1 MVYTK
6 DGRFLDKLYDQDG
19 NCDTYNYNS
28 TTGYLDSVK
37 DNDTGAQ
44 INYTYD
50 ENRGQLISV
59 SQTDSYT
66 DITAQNNYTYDESGK
81 LLTKI
86 NHSNTDYIIDY
97 DKFYNTTENKVG
109 SQVLTAFNY
118 GTNNNIL
125 QKVTYGNGQTV
136 NYNYDKYGNVKELFY
151 NGKLAF
157 SFLSD
162 KTGSVMRHKDFVNNR
177 QYDYDYD
184 TTGRLVRQVKT
195 DISKTDA
202 ENKFVSAYEYDYDL
216 NNNITKLASKN
227 GDSSIVHSFT
237 YGKDNL
243 LTEYSSDVSSKVTYT
258 YDGLNRQTKSSVA
271 LKTPLD
277 MSYTYYDSNRGENFT
292 TTKIKEETIGKDTY
306 KYEYD
311 TNGNITDIYKKVNN
325 DWQRLYL
332 YEYDEFNQLITSCD
346 YINQKQY
353 RYDYDEA
360 GNILTETVSR
370 IGAHGQL
377 YDSRVN
383 TYGYDDANWGD
394 KLTRYNGETITYDEI
409 GNPLSYR
416 DGMEMTWLNG
426 RKLTTLQSGNDSIS
440 YKYDSN
446 GVRTSK
452 TVNGVEY
459 TYEYLNGH
467 LMHETRGEKV
477 FDYCYDANGQ
487 LYAVSYKANSST
499 DAVTYYYAHNWRGD
513 ITSIYDGDGN
523 MVAKYEYDVWGNVLT
538 VTDANNKSITDKN
551 HIANLNPFRYR
562 SYYYDSESGFYYL
575 MSRYYDPVVHRFLN
589 ADGYFQSG
597 DGILDTNMNAYCRNN
612 PIMYYDPTGEY
623 TLNDLMHIAIDSNNN
638 IKFNINDISMYALMG
653 YSYNEDRF
661 YLSSSGYIY
670 TYDDI
675 IYSIAAS
682 THQSLGLGYGIAYG
696 EKISKFLGF
705 EAFFI
710 MNMVQI
716 DFSAAGDLSFGIG
729 ASTGFNISIL
739 GWDNSVYNMN
749 GIEYSSDSNTIP
761 DNIIPI
767 RSHKSYALIG
777 FSYDVYY
784 NPDQY
789 ISTLN
794 QRISQ
799 RRNQYIA

>member
-1 MVYTK
+1 M
-6 DGRFLDKLYDQDG
+6 
-19 NCDTYNYNS
+19 
-28 TTGYLDSVK
+28 
-37 DNDTGAQ
+37 
-44 INYTYD
+44 
-50 ENRGQLISV
+50 
-59 SQTDSYT
+59 
-66 DITAQNNYTYDESGK
+66 
-81 LLTKI
+81 
-86 NHSNTDYIIDY
+86 HSNTDYIIDY

-109 SQVLTAFNY
+109 SQVLTAFDY

-383 TYGYDDANWGD
+383 TYGYDDSNWGD
-394 KLTRYNGETITYDEI
+394 KLTSYNGETITYDEI

-416 DGMEMTWLNG
+416 DGMTMSWLNG

-459 TYEYLNGH
+459 TYEYLNGQ

-499 DAVTYYYAHNWRGD
+499 DAVTYYFAHNWRGD

-538 VTDANNKSITDKN
+538 VTNSNNSEITDPN
-551 HIANLNPFRYR
+551 HIANLNPFRYC
-562 SYYYDSESGFYYL
+562 SYYYDSESGLYYL

-597 DGILDTNMNAYCRNN
+597 DNILDTNMNAYCQNN
-612 PIMYYDPTGEY
+612 PIMNSDPTGNHPSDVICGNPTCPMCNLDRRKYLQTEKGLRNYNKYHGTNYIGMDDKGNFISNTRLSEGTSLAGNCLNGMRTVEY
-623 TLNDLMHIAIDSNNN
+623 
-638 IKFNINDISMYALMG
+638 G
-653 YSYNEDRF
+653 
-661 YLSSSGYIY
+661 
-670 TYDDI
+670 
-675 IYSIAAS
+675 
-682 THQSLGLGYGIAYG
+682 
-696 EKISKFLGF
+696 
-705 EAFFI
+705 
-710 MNMVQI
+710 
-716 DFSAAGDLSFGIG
+716 AAGAYVTTKGCAAGLSAIATVPVTTLSIISHANNPYLTDCQKGYLIGLDCATAVVGVLLSAVLATTPLGWVGVGIG
-729 ASTGFNISIL
+729 IL
-739 GWDNSVYNMN
+739 YNVV
-749 GIEYSSDSNTIP
+749 T
-761 DNIIPI
+761 
-767 RSHKSYALIG
+767 AIG
-777 FSYDVYY
+777 TSAVENVFADETKRKWGYY
-784 NPDQY
+784 E
-789 ISTLN
+789 
-794 QRISQ
+794 
-799 RRNQYIA
+799 

>member
-1 MVYTK
+1 M
-6 DGRFLDKLYDQDG
+6 
-19 NCDTYNYNS
+19 
-28 TTGYLDSVK
+28 
-37 DNDTGAQ
+37 
-44 INYTYD
+44 
-50 ENRGQLISV
+50 
-59 SQTDSYT
+59 
-66 DITAQNNYTYDESGK
+66 
-81 LLTKI
+81 
-86 NHSNTDYIIDY
+86 HSNTDYIIDY

-109 SQVLTAFNY
+109 SQVLTAFDY

-195 DISKTDA
+195 DISKSDA

-216 NNNITKLASKN
+216 NNNVTKLASKN

-332 YEYDEFNQLITSCD
+332 YEYDEFNQLITFCD

-383 TYGYDDANWGD
+383 AYGYDDANWGD
-394 KLTRYNGETITYDEI
+394 KLTSYNGETITYDEI

-459 TYEYLNGH
+459 TYEYLNGK

-499 DAVTYYYAHNWRGD
+499 NAVTYYFAHNWRGD
-513 ITSIYDGDGN
+513 ITSIYDGNGN
-523 MVAKYEYDVWGNVLT
+523 VVAKYEYDVWGNVLT
-538 VTDANNKSITDKN
+538 VSNASNQEITDPN

-562 SYYYDSESGFYYL
+562 SYYYDSESGLYYL
-575 MSRYYDPVVHRFLN
+575 MSRYYDPVTHRFVN

-597 DGILDTNMNAYCRNN
+597 DNILDTNMNAYCQNN
-612 PIMYYDPTGEY
+612 PIMNSDPTGNHPSDVICGNPTCPMCNLDRRKYLQTEKGLRNYNKYHGTNYIGMDDKGNFISNTRLSEGTSLAGNCLNGMRTVEY
-623 TLNDLMHIAIDSNNN
+623 
-638 IKFNINDISMYALMG
+638 G
-653 YSYNEDRF
+653 
-661 YLSSSGYIY
+661 
-670 TYDDI
+670 
-675 IYSIAAS
+675 AAC
-682 THQSLGLGYGIAYG
+682 AYVTTKG
-696 EKISKFLGF
+696 C
-705 EAFFI
+705 
-710 MNMVQI
+710 
-716 DFSAAGDLSFGIG
+716 AAGLSAIATVPVTTLSIISHANNPYLTDCQKGYLIGLDCATAVVGVLLSAVLATTPLGWVGVGIG
-729 ASTGFNISIL
+729 IL
-739 GWDNSVYNMN
+739 YNVV
-749 GIEYSSDSNTIP
+749 T
-761 DNIIPI
+761 
-767 RSHKSYALIG
+767 AIG
-777 FSYDVYY
+777 TSAVENVFADETKRKWGYY
-784 NPDQY
+784 E
-789 ISTLN
+789 
-794 QRISQ
+794 
-799 RRNQYIA
+799 

>member
-1 MVYTK
+1 MVYTE

-28 TTGYLDSVK
+28 TTGYLDSVT
-37 DNDTGAQ
+37 DDSTGAQ

-50 ENRGQLISV
+50 ENRGQLIGV

-66 DITAQNNYTYDESGK
+66 DVTAQNNYTYDESGK

-109 SQVLTAFNY
+109 SQVLTAFDY

-125 QKVTYGNGQTV
+125 QKVTYGNGQTI

-195 DISKTDA
+195 DISRTDA

-216 NNNITKLASKN
+216 NNNVTKLASKN

-243 LTEYSSDVSSKVTYT
+243 LTAYSSDVSSKVTYT

-292 TTKIKEETIGKDTY
+292 TTKIKEETIAKDTY

-383 TYGYDDANWGD
+383 TYGYDDSNWGD
-394 KLTRYNGETITYDEI
+394 KLTSYNGETITYDEI

-459 TYEYLNGH
+459 TYEYLNGQ

-499 DAVTYYYAHNWRGD
+499 NAVTYYYAHNWRGD
-513 ITSIYDGDGN
+513 ITSIYDGEGN
-523 MVAKYEYDVWGNVLT
+523 MVAKYEYDAWGNVLT
-538 VTDANNKSITDKN
+538 VTNSNNSEITDPN

-562 SYYYDSESGFYYL
+562 SYYYDSESGLYYL
-575 MSRYYDPVVHRFLN
+575 MSRYYDPVTHRFVN

-597 DGILDTNMNAYCRNN
+597 DNILDTNMNAYCRNN
-612 PIMYYDPTGEY
+612 PIMNLDFTGMVVFSVSLSLNIGCVFGCGDGMALVFDGDGNVALQKTFCY
-623 TLNDLMHIAIDSNNN
+623 TDFTNPSYLNVVAGASIGVGGSFSCIWDAENIQDLEENQTTQLGGTFGPSWYAGLDAVWVDNHTMPLSGVSLSGGVGVGAELHVQRPRSFNIISYNFNDNDFKFGSNN
-638 IKFNINDISMYALMG
+638 
-653 YSYNEDRF
+653 
-661 YLSSSGYIY
+661 
-670 TYDDI
+670 
-675 IYSIAAS
+675 
-682 THQSLGLGYGIAYG
+682 
-696 EKISKFLGF
+696 
-705 EAFFI
+705 
-710 MNMVQI
+710 V
-716 DFSAAGDLSFGIG
+716 
-729 ASTGFNISIL
+729 
-739 GWDNSVYNMN
+739 
-749 GIEYSSDSNTIP
+749 SNTSCKPQKTNVKVRCCRACGRP
-761 DNIIPI
+761 DYICPSPI
-767 RSHKSYALIG
+767 
-777 FSYDVYY
+777 YY
-784 NPDQY
+784 
-789 ISTLN
+789 
-794 QRISQ
+794 
-799 RRNQYIA
+799 

>member
-1 MVYTK
+1 M
-6 DGRFLDKLYDQDG
+6 
-19 NCDTYNYNS
+19 
-28 TTGYLDSVK
+28 
-37 DNDTGAQ
+37 
-44 INYTYD
+44 
-50 ENRGQLISV
+50 
-59 SQTDSYT
+59 
-66 DITAQNNYTYDESGK
+66 
-81 LLTKI
+81 
-86 NHSNTDYIIDY
+86 HSNTDYIIDY

-109 SQVLTAFNY
+109 SQVLTAFDY

-162 KTGSVMRHKDFVNNR
+162 KTGTVMRHKDFVNNR

-216 NNNITKLASKN
+216 NNNVTKLASKN

-394 KLTRYNGETITYDEI
+394 KLTSYNGETITYDEI

-459 TYEYLNGH
+459 TYEYLNGK

-477 FDYCYDANGQ
+477 FDYCYDTNGQ

-538 VTDANNKSITDKN
+538 VTNSNNSEITDPN

-562 SYYYDSESGFYYL
+562 SYYYDSESGLYYL

-597 DGILDTNMNAYCRNN
+597 DNILDTNMNAYCQNN
-612 PIMYYDPTGEY
+612 PIMNSDPTGNHPSDVICGNPTCPMCNLDRRKYLQTEKGLRNYNKYHGTNYIGMDDKGNFISNTRLSEGTSLAGNCLNGMRTVEY
-623 TLNDLMHIAIDSNNN
+623 
-638 IKFNINDISMYALMG
+638 G
-653 YSYNEDRF
+653 
-661 YLSSSGYIY
+661 
-670 TYDDI
+670 
-675 IYSIAAS
+675 
-682 THQSLGLGYGIAYG
+682 
-696 EKISKFLGF
+696 
-705 EAFFI
+705 
-710 MNMVQI
+710 
-716 DFSAAGDLSFGIG
+716 AAGAYVTTKGCAAGLSAIATVPVTTLSIISHANNPYLTDCQKGYLIGLDCATAVVGVLLSAVLATTPLGWVGVGIG
-729 ASTGFNISIL
+729 IL
-739 GWDNSVYNMN
+739 YNVV
-749 GIEYSSDSNTIP
+749 T
-761 DNIIPI
+761 
-767 RSHKSYALIG
+767 AIG
-777 FSYDVYY
+777 TSAVENVFADETKRKWGYY
-784 NPDQY
+784 E
-789 ISTLN
+789 
-794 QRISQ
+794 
-799 RRNQYIA
+799 

>member
-1 MVYTK
+1 MDAYT
-6 DGRFLDKLYDQDG
+6 F
-19 NCDTYNYNS
+19 NS
-28 TTGYLDSVK
+28 GINNPFNKIIKVKTGYLDSVTD
-37 DNDTGAQ
+37 DNTGAQ

-109 SQVLTAFNY
+109 SQVLTAFDY

-216 NNNITKLASKN
+216 NNNVTKLASKN

-383 TYGYDDANWGD
+383 TYGYDDSNWGD
-394 KLTRYNGETITYDEI
+394 KLTSYNGETITYDEI

-416 DGMEMTWLNG
+416 DSMEMTWLNG

-523 MVAKYEYDVWGNVLT
+523 MVAKYEYDDWGNVLT
-538 VTDANNKSITDKN
+538 VTDANNSEITDPA

-562 SYYYDSESGFYYL
+562 SYYYDSESGLYYL

-597 DGILDTNMNAYCRNN
+597 DNILDTNMNAYCRNN
-612 PIMYYDPTGEY
+612 PIMNLDFTGMVVFSVSLSLNLGCVFGCGDGMALVFDGDGNVALQKTFCY
-623 TLNDLMHIAIDSNNN
+623 TDFTNPSYLNVVAGASIGVGGSFSCIWDAENIQDLEENQTTQLGGTFGPSWYAGLDAVWVDNHTMPLSGVSLSGGVGVGAELHVQRPRSFNIISYNFNDNDFKFGSNN
-638 IKFNINDISMYALMG
+638 
-653 YSYNEDRF
+653 
-661 YLSSSGYIY
+661 
-670 TYDDI
+670 
-675 IYSIAAS
+675 
-682 THQSLGLGYGIAYG
+682 
-696 EKISKFLGF
+696 
-705 EAFFI
+705 
-710 MNMVQI
+710 V
-716 DFSAAGDLSFGIG
+716 
-729 ASTGFNISIL
+729 
-739 GWDNSVYNMN
+739 
-749 GIEYSSDSNTIP
+749 SNTSCKPQKTNVKVRCCRACGRP
-761 DNIIPI
+761 DYICPSPI
-767 RSHKSYALIG
+767 
-777 FSYDVYY
+777 YY
-784 NPDQY
+784 
-789 ISTLN
+789 
-794 QRISQ
+794 
-799 RRNQYIA
+799 

>member
-1 MVYTK
+1 M
-6 DGRFLDKLYDQDG
+6 DKLYDQDG

-66 DITAQNNYTYDESGK
+66 DVTAQNNYTYDESGK

-109 SQVLTAFNY
+109 SQVLTAFDY

-125 QKVTYGNGQTV
+125 QKVTYGNGQTI

-162 KTGSVMRHKDFVNNR
+162 KTGTVMRHKDFVNNR

-216 NNNITKLASKN
+216 NNNVTKLASKN

-383 TYGYDDANWGD
+383 TYGYDDSNWGD
-394 KLTRYNGETITYDEI
+394 KLTSYNGETITYDEI

-416 DGMEMTWLNG
+416 DGMEMSWLNG

-440 YKYDSN
+440 YKYDNN

-459 TYEYLNGH
+459 TYEYLNGK
-467 LMHETRGEKV
+467 LMHEIRGEKV

-513 ITSIYDGDGN
+513 ITSIYDAGGN
-523 MVAKYEYDVWGNVLT
+523 VVAKYEYDDWGNVLT
-538 VTDANNKSITDKN
+538 VTDASNSEITN
-551 HIANLNPFRYR
+551 PAHIANLNPFRYR
-562 SYYYDSESGFYYL
+562 SYYYDSESGLYYL
-575 MSRYYDPVVHRFLN
+575 MSRYYDSVTHRFVN

-597 DGILDTNMNAYCRNN
+597 NGILDTNMNAYCQNN
-612 PIMYYDPTGEY
+612 PIMNYDPTGGCYYASGKWCHDAWEY
-623 TLNDLMHIAIDSNNN
+623 IGGYERKPDPKAIDITDRLNKEMQNNAKKLSSVASIPLPNN
-638 IKFNINDISMYALMG
+638 IG
-653 YSYNEDRF
+653 
-661 YLSSSGYIY
+661 
-670 TYDDI
+670 
-675 IYSIAAS
+675 SIAATTIFVNNVRPGGVWDFKS
-682 THQSLGLGYGIAYG
+682 QDSWGLVSEQTYRYENTLLRFDDIGNIHYGYVGRVLFSENKLLLAG
-696 EKISKFLGF
+696 GV
-705 EAFFI
+705 
-710 MNMVQI
+710 VQI
-716 DFSAAGDLSFGIG
+716 ATNTSDISYWNSNFDDPRDQKM
-729 ASTGFNISIL
+729 ISIGSSL
-739 GWDNSVYNMN
+739 WDKNNPPKCTSKRIG
-749 GIEYSSDSNTIP
+749 GI
-761 DNIIPI
+761 
-767 RSHKSYALIG
+767 RC
-777 FSYDVYY
+777 
-784 NPDQY
+784 
-789 ISTLN
+789 
-794 QRISQ
+794 
-799 RRNQYIA
+799 

>member
-1 MVYTK
+1 
-6 DGRFLDKLYDQDG
+6 
-19 NCDTYNYNS
+19 
-28 TTGYLDSVK
+28 
-37 DNDTGAQ
+37 
-44 INYTYD
+44 
-50 ENRGQLISV
+50 
-59 SQTDSYT
+59 
-66 DITAQNNYTYDESGK
+66 
-81 LLTKI
+81 
-86 NHSNTDYIIDY
+86 
-97 DKFYNTTENKVG
+97 
-109 SQVLTAFNY
+109 
-118 GTNNNIL
+118 
-125 QKVTYGNGQTV
+125 
-136 NYNYDKYGNVKELFY
+136 
-151 NGKLAF
+151 
-157 SFLSD
+157 
-162 KTGSVMRHKDFVNNR
+162 MRHKDFVNNR

-292 TTKIKEETIGKDTY
+292 TTKIKEETIAKDTY

-446 GVRTSK
+446 GVITSK

-513 ITSIYDGDGN
+513 ITSIYDGNGN
-523 MVAKYEYDVWGNVLT
+523 VVAKYEYDVWGNVLT
-538 VTDANNKSITDKN
+538 VSNASNQEITDPN

-562 SYYYDSESGFYYL
+562 SYYYDSESGLYYL
-575 MSRYYDPVVHRFLN
+575 MSRYYDPVTHRFVN

-597 DGILDTNMNAYCRNN
+597 DNILDTNMNAYCRNN
-612 PIMYYDPTGEY
+612 PIMNLDFTGMVVFSVSLSLNLGCVFGCGDGMALVFDGDGNVALQKTFCY
-623 TLNDLMHIAIDSNNN
+623 TDFTNPSYLNVVAGASIGVGGSFSCIWDAENIQDLEENQTTQLGGTFGPSWYAGLDAVWVDNHTMPLSGVSLSGGVGVGAELHVQRPRSFNIISYNFNDNDFKFGSNN
-638 IKFNINDISMYALMG
+638 
-653 YSYNEDRF
+653 
-661 YLSSSGYIY
+661 
-670 TYDDI
+670 
-675 IYSIAAS
+675 
-682 THQSLGLGYGIAYG
+682 
-696 EKISKFLGF
+696 
-705 EAFFI
+705 
-710 MNMVQI
+710 V
-716 DFSAAGDLSFGIG
+716 
-729 ASTGFNISIL
+729 
-739 GWDNSVYNMN
+739 
-749 GIEYSSDSNTIP
+749 SNTSCKPQKTNVKVRCCRACGRP
-761 DNIIPI
+761 DYICPSPI
-767 RSHKSYALIG
+767 
-777 FSYDVYY
+777 YY
-784 NPDQY
+784 
-789 ISTLN
+789 
-794 QRISQ
+794 
-799 RRNQYIA
+799 

>member
-1 MVYTK
+1 
-6 DGRFLDKLYDQDG
+6 
-19 NCDTYNYNS
+19 
-28 TTGYLDSVK
+28 
-37 DNDTGAQ
+37 
-44 INYTYD
+44 
-50 ENRGQLISV
+50 
-59 SQTDSYT
+59 
-66 DITAQNNYTYDESGK
+66 
-81 LLTKI
+81 
-86 NHSNTDYIIDY
+86 
-97 DKFYNTTENKVG
+97 
-109 SQVLTAFNY
+109 
-118 GTNNNIL
+118 
-125 QKVTYGNGQTV
+125 
-136 NYNYDKYGNVKELFY
+136 
-151 NGKLAF
+151 
-157 SFLSD
+157 
-162 KTGSVMRHKDFVNNR
+162 MRHKDFVNNR

-195 DISKTDA
+195 DISKSDA

-292 TTKIKEETIGKDTY
+292 TTKIKEETIAKDTY

-394 KLTRYNGETITYDEI
+394 KLTSYNGETITYDEI

-416 DGMEMTWLNG
+416 DGMTMSWLNG

-459 TYEYLNGH
+459 TYEYLNSQ

-523 MVAKYEYDVWGNVLT
+523 MVAKYEYDDWGNVLT
-538 VTDANNKSITDKN
+538 VTDANNSEITDPA

-562 SYYYDSESGFYYL
+562 SYYYDSESGLYYL

-597 DGILDTNMNAYCRNN
+597 DNILDTNMNAYCQNN
-612 PIMYYDPTGEY
+612 PIMNSDPTGNHPSDVICGNPTCPMCNLDRRKYLQTEKG
-623 TLNDLMHIAIDSNNN
+623 LRN
-638 IKFNINDISMYALMG
+638 
-653 YSYNEDRF
+653 YNK
-661 YLSSSGYIY
+661 YHG
-670 TYDDI
+670 TNYDYVDDNGQFK
-675 IYSIAAS
+675 Y
-682 THQSLGLGYGIAYG
+682 YNVG
-696 EKISKFLGF
+696 EKIQQSFLTIINSLEVDADVGYGLGAEFNTLDLVGIEALAQFSPLSIHIDYNNIYFGEKASSQLGLTVMGWDLGSYGESEFMDCLSDETIINSGESHVIGF
-705 EAFFI
+705 SSGGYI
-710 MNMVQI
+710 I
-716 DFSAAGDLSFGIG
+716 IG
-729 ASTGFNISIL
+729 ASFSAGINIDYIA
-739 GWDNSVYNMN
+739 N
-749 GIEYSSDSNTIP
+749 E
-761 DNIIPI
+761 
-767 RSHKSYALIG
+767 
-777 FSYDVYY
+777 F
-784 NPDQY
+784 QY
-789 ISTLN
+789 IWW
-794 QRISQ
+794 
-799 RRNQYIA
+799 

>member
-1 MVYTK
+1 M
-6 DGRFLDKLYDQDG
+6 DKLYDQDG

-28 TTGYLDSVK
+28 TTGYLDSVTD
-37 DNDTGAQ
+37 DNTGAQ

-109 SQVLTAFNY
+109 SQVLTAFDY

-292 TTKIKEETIGKDTY
+292 TTKIKEETIAKDTY

-332 YEYDEFNQLITSCD
+332 YEYDEFNQLITFCD

-459 TYEYLNGH
+459 TYEYLNGK

-499 DAVTYYYAHNWRGD
+499 NAVTYYYAHNWRGD
-513 ITSIYDGDGN
+513 ITSIYDGEGN
-523 MVAKYEYDVWGNVLT
+523 MVAKYEYDAWGNVLT
-538 VTDANNKSITDKN
+538 VTNSNNSEITDPN

-562 SYYYDSESGFYYL
+562 SYYYDSESGLYYL
-575 MSRYYDPVVHRFLN
+575 MSRYYDPVTHRFVN

-597 DGILDTNMNAYCRNN
+597 DNILDTNMNAYCRNN
-612 PIMYYDPTGEY
+612 PIMNLDFTGMVVFSVSLSLNLGCVFGCGDGMALVFDGDGNVALQKTFCY
-623 TLNDLMHIAIDSNNN
+623 TDFTNPSYLNVVAGASIGVGGSFSCIWDAENIQDLEENQTTQLGGTFGPSWYAGLDAVWVDNHTMPLSGVSLSGGVGVGAELHVQRPRSFNIISYNFNDNDFKFGSNN
-638 IKFNINDISMYALMG
+638 
-653 YSYNEDRF
+653 
-661 YLSSSGYIY
+661 
-670 TYDDI
+670 
-675 IYSIAAS
+675 
-682 THQSLGLGYGIAYG
+682 
-696 EKISKFLGF
+696 
-705 EAFFI
+705 
-710 MNMVQI
+710 V
-716 DFSAAGDLSFGIG
+716 
-729 ASTGFNISIL
+729 
-739 GWDNSVYNMN
+739 
-749 GIEYSSDSNTIP
+749 SNTSCKPQKTNVKVRCCRACGRP
-761 DNIIPI
+761 DYICPSPI
-767 RSHKSYALIG
+767 
-777 FSYDVYY
+777 YY
-784 NPDQY
+784 
-789 ISTLN
+789 
-794 QRISQ
+794 
-799 RRNQYIA
+799 

>member
-1 MVYTK
+1 M
-6 DGRFLDKLYDQDG
+6 DKLYDQDG

-109 SQVLTAFNY
+109 SQVLTAFDY

-125 QKVTYGNGQTV
+125 QKVTYGNGQTI

-162 KTGSVMRHKDFVNNR
+162 KTGTVMRHKDFVNNR

-216 NNNITKLASKN
+216 NNNVTKLASKN

-292 TTKIKEETIGKDTY
+292 TTKIKEETIAKDTY

-383 TYGYDDANWGD
+383 TYGYDDSNWGD
-394 KLTRYNGETITYDEI
+394 KLTSYNGETITYDEI

-416 DGMEMTWLNG
+416 DGMTMSWLNG

-459 TYEYLNGH
+459 TYEYLNSQ

-499 DAVTYYYAHNWRGD
+499 NAVTYYYAHNWRGD
-513 ITSIYDGDGN
+513 ITSIYDGEGN
-523 MVAKYEYDVWGNVLT
+523 MVAKYEYDAWGNVLT
-538 VTDANNKSITDKN
+538 VTNSNNSEITDPN

-562 SYYYDSESGFYYL
+562 SYYYDSESGLYYL
-575 MSRYYDPVVHRFLN
+575 MSRYYDPVTHRFVN

-597 DGILDTNMNAYCRNN
+597 DNILDTNMNAYCRNN
-612 PIMYYDPTGEY
+612 PIMNLDFTGMVVFSVSLSLNLGCVFGCGDGMALVFDGDGNVALQKTFCY
-623 TLNDLMHIAIDSNNN
+623 TDFTNPSYLNVVAGASIGVGGSFSCIWDAENIQDLEENQTTQLGGTFGPSWYAGLDAVWVDNHTMPLSGVSLSGGVGVGAELHVQRPRSFNIISYNFNDNDFKFGSNN
-638 IKFNINDISMYALMG
+638 
-653 YSYNEDRF
+653 
-661 YLSSSGYIY
+661 
-670 TYDDI
+670 
-675 IYSIAAS
+675 
-682 THQSLGLGYGIAYG
+682 
-696 EKISKFLGF
+696 
-705 EAFFI
+705 
-710 MNMVQI
+710 V
-716 DFSAAGDLSFGIG
+716 
-729 ASTGFNISIL
+729 
-739 GWDNSVYNMN
+739 
-749 GIEYSSDSNTIP
+749 SNTSCKPQKTNVKVRCCRACGRP
-761 DNIIPI
+761 DYICPSPI
-767 RSHKSYALIG
+767 
-777 FSYDVYY
+777 YY
-784 NPDQY
+784 
-789 ISTLN
+789 
-794 QRISQ
+794 
-799 RRNQYIA
+799 

>member
-1 MVYTK
+1 M
-6 DGRFLDKLYDQDG
+6 DKLYDQDG

-28 TTGYLDSVK
+28 TTGYLDSVTD
-37 DNDTGAQ
+37 DNTGAQ

-109 SQVLTAFNY
+109 SQVLTAFDY

-292 TTKIKEETIGKDTY
+292 TTKIKEETIAKDTY

-332 YEYDEFNQLITSCD
+332 YEYDEFNQLITFCD

-383 TYGYDDANWGD
+383 AYGYDDANWGD
-394 KLTRYNGETITYDEI
+394 KLTSYNGETITYDEI

-459 TYEYLNGH
+459 TYEYLNGK

-499 DAVTYYYAHNWRGD
+499 NAVTYYYAHNWRGD
-513 ITSIYDGDGN
+513 ITSIYDGEGN
-523 MVAKYEYDVWGNVLT
+523 MVAKYEYDAWGNVLT
-538 VTDANNKSITDKN
+538 VTNSNNSEITDPN

-562 SYYYDSESGFYYL
+562 SYYYDSESGLYYL
-575 MSRYYDPVVHRFLN
+575 MSRYYDPVTHRFVN

-597 DGILDTNMNAYCRNN
+597 DNILDTNMNAYCRNN
-612 PIMYYDPTGEY
+612 PIMNLDFTGMVVFSVSLSLNLGCVFGCGDGMALVFDGDGNVALQKTFCY
-623 TLNDLMHIAIDSNNN
+623 TDFTNPSYLNVVAGASIGVGGSFSCIWDAENIQDLEENQTTQLGGTFGPSWYAGLDAVWVDNHTMPLSGVSLSGGVGVGAELHVQRPRSFNIISYNFNDNDFKFGSNN
-638 IKFNINDISMYALMG
+638 
-653 YSYNEDRF
+653 
-661 YLSSSGYIY
+661 
-670 TYDDI
+670 
-675 IYSIAAS
+675 
-682 THQSLGLGYGIAYG
+682 
-696 EKISKFLGF
+696 
-705 EAFFI
+705 
-710 MNMVQI
+710 V
-716 DFSAAGDLSFGIG
+716 
-729 ASTGFNISIL
+729 
-739 GWDNSVYNMN
+739 
-749 GIEYSSDSNTIP
+749 SNTSCKPQKTNVKVRCCRACGRP
-761 DNIIPI
+761 DYICPSPI
-767 RSHKSYALIG
+767 
-777 FSYDVYY
+777 YY
-784 NPDQY
+784 
-789 ISTLN
+789 
-794 QRISQ
+794 
-799 RRNQYIA
+799 

>member
-1 MVYTK
+1 M
-6 DGRFLDKLYDQDG
+6 
-19 NCDTYNYNS
+19 
-28 TTGYLDSVK
+28 
-37 DNDTGAQ
+37 
-44 INYTYD
+44 
-50 ENRGQLISV
+50 
-59 SQTDSYT
+59 
-66 DITAQNNYTYDESGK
+66 
-81 LLTKI
+81 
-86 NHSNTDYIIDY
+86 HSNTDYIIDY

-109 SQVLTAFNY
+109 SQVLTAFDY

-216 NNNITKLASKN
+216 NNNVTKLASKN

-292 TTKIKEETIGKDTY
+292 TTKIKEETIAKDTY

-383 TYGYDDANWGD
+383 TYGYDDSNWGD
-394 KLTRYNGETITYDEI
+394 KLTSYNGETITYDEI

-416 DGMEMTWLNG
+416 DGMTMSWLNG

-459 TYEYLNGH
+459 TYEYLNGQ

-499 DAVTYYYAHNWRGD
+499 DAVTYYFAHNWRGD

-538 VTDANNKSITDKN
+538 VTNSNNSEITDPN
-551 HIANLNPFRYR
+551 HIANLNPFRYC
-562 SYYYDSESGFYYL
+562 SYYYDSESGLYYL

-597 DGILDTNMNAYCRNN
+597 DNILDTNMNAYCQNN
-612 PIMYYDPTGEY
+612 PIMNSDPTGNHPSDVICGNPTCPMCNLDRRKYLQTEKGLRNYNKYHGTNYIGMDDKGNFISNTRLSEGTSLAGNCLNGMRTVEY
-623 TLNDLMHIAIDSNNN
+623 
-638 IKFNINDISMYALMG
+638 G
-653 YSYNEDRF
+653 
-661 YLSSSGYIY
+661 
-670 TYDDI
+670 
-675 IYSIAAS
+675 
-682 THQSLGLGYGIAYG
+682 
-696 EKISKFLGF
+696 
-705 EAFFI
+705 
-710 MNMVQI
+710 
-716 DFSAAGDLSFGIG
+716 AAGAYVTTKGCAAGLSAIATVPVTTLSIISHANNPYLTDCQKGYLIGLDCATAVVGVLLSAVLATTPLGWVGVGIG
-729 ASTGFNISIL
+729 IL
-739 GWDNSVYNMN
+739 YNVV
-749 GIEYSSDSNTIP
+749 T
-761 DNIIPI
+761 
-767 RSHKSYALIG
+767 AIG
-777 FSYDVYY
+777 TSAVENVFADETKRKWGYY
-784 NPDQY
+784 E
-789 ISTLN
+789 
-794 QRISQ
+794 
-799 RRNQYIA
+799 

>member
-1 MVYTK
+1 M
-6 DGRFLDKLYDQDG
+6 
-19 NCDTYNYNS
+19 
-28 TTGYLDSVK
+28 
-37 DNDTGAQ
+37 
-44 INYTYD
+44 
-50 ENRGQLISV
+50 
-59 SQTDSYT
+59 
-66 DITAQNNYTYDESGK
+66 TAQA
-81 LLTKI
+81 
-86 NHSNTDYIIDY
+86 H
-97 DKFYNTTENKVG
+97 
-109 SQVLTAFNY
+109 
-118 GTNNNIL
+118 
-125 QKVTYGNGQTV
+125 
-136 NYNYDKYGNVKELFY
+136 
-151 NGKLAF
+151 

-292 TTKIKEETIGKDTY
+292 TTKIKEETIAKDTY

-394 KLTRYNGETITYDEI
+394 KLTSYNGETITYDEI

-459 TYEYLNGH
+459 TYEYLNGK

-513 ITSIYDGDGN
+513 ITSIYDAGGN
-523 MVAKYEYDVWGNVLT
+523 VVAKYEYDAWGNVLT
-538 VTDANNKSITDKN
+538 VTNSNNSEITDPN

-562 SYYYDSESGFYYL
+562 SYYYDSESGLYYL
-575 MSRYYDPVVHRFLN
+575 MSRYYDPVTHRFLN

-597 DGILDTNMNAYCRNN
+597 NGILDTNMNAYCRNN
-612 PIMYYDPTGEY
+612 PIMNSDPTGNHPSDVICGNPTCPMCNLDRRKY
-623 TLNDLMHIAIDSNNN
+623 LQTSKGIRN
-638 IKFNINDISMYALMG
+638 
-653 YSYNEDRF
+653 YNK
-661 YLSSSGYIY
+661 YHG
-670 TYDDI
+670 TNYDYVDDNGQFK
-675 IYSIAAS
+675 Y
-682 THQSLGLGYGIAYG
+682 YNVG
-696 EKISKFLGF
+696 EKIYQSFLTIINSLEVDADVGYGLGAEFNTLDLVGIEALAQFSPFSIHIDYNNIYFGEKASSQLGLTVMGWDLGSYGESEFMDCLSDETIINSGESHVIGF
-705 EAFFI
+705 SSGGYI
-710 MNMVQI
+710 I
-716 DFSAAGDLSFGIG
+716 IG
-729 ASTGFNISIL
+729 ASFSAGINIDYI
-739 GWDNSVYNMN
+739 
-749 GIEYSSDSNTIP
+749 SNE
-761 DNIIPI
+761 
-767 RSHKSYALIG
+767 
-777 FSYDVYY
+777 F
-784 NPDQY
+784 QY
-789 ISTLN
+789 IWW
-794 QRISQ
+794 
-799 RRNQYIA
+799 

>member
-1 MVYTK
+1 M
-6 DGRFLDKLYDQDG
+6 
-19 NCDTYNYNS
+19 
-28 TTGYLDSVK
+28 
-37 DNDTGAQ
+37 
-44 INYTYD
+44 
-50 ENRGQLISV
+50 
-59 SQTDSYT
+59 
-66 DITAQNNYTYDESGK
+66 
-81 LLTKI
+81 
-86 NHSNTDYIIDY
+86 
-97 DKFYNTTENKVG
+97 
-109 SQVLTAFNY
+109 LTAFDY

-216 NNNITKLASKN
+216 NNNVTKLASKN

-383 TYGYDDANWGD
+383 TYGYDDSNWGD
-394 KLTRYNGETITYDEI
+394 KLTSYNGETITYDEI

-446 GVRTSK
+446 GVITSK

-523 MVAKYEYDVWGNVLT
+523 MVAKYEYDDWGNVLT
-538 VTDANNKSITDKN
+538 VTDANNSEITDPA
-551 HIANLNPFRYR
+551 HTANLNPFRYR
-562 SYYYDSESGFYYL
+562 SYYYDSESGLYYL
-575 MSRYYDPVVHRFLN
+575 MSRYYDPVTHRFVN

-597 DGILDTNMNAYCRNN
+597 DNILDTNMNAYCRNN
-612 PIMYYDPTGEY
+612 PIMNLDFTGMVVFSVSLSLNLGCVFGCGDGMALVFDGDGNVALQKTFCY
-623 TLNDLMHIAIDSNNN
+623 TDFTNPSYLNVVAGASIGVGGSFSCIWDAENIQDLEENQTTQLGGTFGPSWYAGLDAVWVDNHTMPLSGVSLSGGVGVGAELHVQRPRSFNIISYNFNDNDFKFGSNN
-638 IKFNINDISMYALMG
+638 
-653 YSYNEDRF
+653 
-661 YLSSSGYIY
+661 
-670 TYDDI
+670 
-675 IYSIAAS
+675 
-682 THQSLGLGYGIAYG
+682 
-696 EKISKFLGF
+696 
-705 EAFFI
+705 
-710 MNMVQI
+710 V
-716 DFSAAGDLSFGIG
+716 
-729 ASTGFNISIL
+729 
-739 GWDNSVYNMN
+739 
-749 GIEYSSDSNTIP
+749 SNTSCKPQKTNVKVRCCRACGRP
-761 DNIIPI
+761 DYICPSPI
-767 RSHKSYALIG
+767 
-777 FSYDVYY
+777 YY
-784 NPDQY
+784 
-789 ISTLN
+789 
-794 QRISQ
+794 
-799 RRNQYIA
+799 

>member
-1 MVYTK
+1 
-6 DGRFLDKLYDQDG
+6 
-19 NCDTYNYNS
+19 
-28 TTGYLDSVK
+28 
-37 DNDTGAQ
+37 
-44 INYTYD
+44 
-50 ENRGQLISV
+50 
-59 SQTDSYT
+59 
-66 DITAQNNYTYDESGK
+66 
-81 LLTKI
+81 
-86 NHSNTDYIIDY
+86 
-97 DKFYNTTENKVG
+97 
-109 SQVLTAFNY
+109 
-118 GTNNNIL
+118 
-125 QKVTYGNGQTV
+125 
-136 NYNYDKYGNVKELFY
+136 
-151 NGKLAF
+151 
-157 SFLSD
+157 
-162 KTGSVMRHKDFVNNR
+162 MRHKDFVNNR

-292 TTKIKEETIGKDTY
+292 TTKIKEETIAKDTY

-394 KLTRYNGETITYDEI
+394 KLTSYNGETITYDEI

-416 DGMEMTWLNG
+416 DGMTMSWLNG

-459 TYEYLNGH
+459 TYEYLNSQ

-523 MVAKYEYDVWGNVLT
+523 MVAKYEYDDWGNVLT
-538 VTDANNKSITDKN
+538 VTDANNSEITDPA

-562 SYYYDSESGFYYL
+562 SYYYDSESGLYYL

-597 DGILDTNMNAYCRNN
+597 DNILDTNMNAYCQNN
-612 PIMYYDPTGEY
+612 PIMNSDPTGNHPSDVICGNPTCPMCNLDRRKYLQTEKG
-623 TLNDLMHIAIDSNNN
+623 LRN
-638 IKFNINDISMYALMG
+638 
-653 YSYNEDRF
+653 YNK
-661 YLSSSGYIY
+661 YHG
-670 TYDDI
+670 TNYDYVDDNGQFK
-675 IYSIAAS
+675 Y
-682 THQSLGLGYGIAYG
+682 YNVG
-696 EKISKFLGF
+696 EKIQQSFLTIINSLEVDADVGYGLGAEFNTLDLVGIEALAQFSPLSIHIDYNNIYFGEKASSQLGLTVMGWDLGSYGESEFMDCLSDETIINSGESHVIGF
-705 EAFFI
+705 SSGGYI
-710 MNMVQI
+710 I
-716 DFSAAGDLSFGIG
+716 IG
-729 ASTGFNISIL
+729 ASFSAGINIDYIA
-739 GWDNSVYNMN
+739 N
-749 GIEYSSDSNTIP
+749 E
-761 DNIIPI
+761 
-767 RSHKSYALIG
+767 
-777 FSYDVYY
+777 F
-784 NPDQY
+784 QY
-789 ISTLN
+789 IWW
-794 QRISQ
+794 
-799 RRNQYIA
+799 

>member
-1 MVYTK
+1 M
-6 DGRFLDKLYDQDG
+6 
-19 NCDTYNYNS
+19 
-28 TTGYLDSVK
+28 
-37 DNDTGAQ
+37 
-44 INYTYD
+44 
-50 ENRGQLISV
+50 
-59 SQTDSYT
+59 
-66 DITAQNNYTYDESGK
+66 
-81 LLTKI
+81 
-86 NHSNTDYIIDY
+86 HSNTDYIIDY

-109 SQVLTAFNY
+109 SQVLTAFDY

-332 YEYDEFNQLITSCD
+332 YEYDEFNQLITFCD

-383 TYGYDDANWGD
+383 AYGYDDANWGD
-394 KLTRYNGETITYDEI
+394 KLTSYNGETITYDEI

-416 DGMEMTWLNG
+416 DGMTMSWLNG
-426 RKLTTLQSGNDSIS
+426 RNLTTLQSGNDSIS

-459 TYEYLNGH
+459 TYEYLNGQ

-499 DAVTYYYAHNWRGD
+499 DAVTYYFAHNWRGD

-538 VTDANNKSITDKN
+538 VTNSNNSEITDPN
-551 HIANLNPFRYR
+551 HIANLNPFRYC
-562 SYYYDSESGFYYL
+562 SYYYDSESGLYYL

-597 DGILDTNMNAYCRNN
+597 DNILDTNMNAYCQNN
-612 PIMYYDPTGEY
+612 PIMNSDPTGNHPSDVICGNPTCPMCNLDRRKYLQTEKGLRNYNKYHGTNYIGMDDKGNFISNTRLSEGTSLAGNCLNGMRTVEY
-623 TLNDLMHIAIDSNNN
+623 
-638 IKFNINDISMYALMG
+638 G
-653 YSYNEDRF
+653 
-661 YLSSSGYIY
+661 
-670 TYDDI
+670 
-675 IYSIAAS
+675 
-682 THQSLGLGYGIAYG
+682 
-696 EKISKFLGF
+696 
-705 EAFFI
+705 
-710 MNMVQI
+710 
-716 DFSAAGDLSFGIG
+716 AAGAYVTTKGCAAGLSAIATVPVTTLSIISHANNPYLTDCQKGYLIGLDCATAVVGVLLSAVLATTPLGWVGVGIG
-729 ASTGFNISIL
+729 IL
-739 GWDNSVYNMN
+739 YNVV
-749 GIEYSSDSNTIP
+749 T
-761 DNIIPI
+761 
-767 RSHKSYALIG
+767 AIG
-777 FSYDVYY
+777 TSAVENVFADETKRKWGYY
-784 NPDQY
+784 E
-789 ISTLN
+789 
-794 QRISQ
+794 
-799 RRNQYIA
+799 

>member
-1 MVYTK
+1 M
-6 DGRFLDKLYDQDG
+6 DKLYDQDG

-66 DITAQNNYTYDESGK
+66 DVTAQNNYTYDESGK

-109 SQVLTAFNY
+109 SQVLTAFDY

-125 QKVTYGNGQTV
+125 QKVTYGNGQTI

-162 KTGSVMRHKDFVNNR
+162 KTGTVMRHKDFVNNR

-216 NNNITKLASKN
+216 NNNVTKLASKN

-332 YEYDEFNQLITSCD
+332 YEYDEFNQLITFCD

-383 TYGYDDANWGD
+383 TYGYDDSNWGD
-394 KLTRYNGETITYDEI
+394 KLTSYNGETITYDEI

-416 DGMEMTWLNG
+416 DGMEMSWLNG

-459 TYEYLNGH
+459 TYEYLNGK
-467 LMHETRGEKV
+467 LMHEIRGEKV

-513 ITSIYDGDGN
+513 ITSIYDAGGN
-523 MVAKYEYDVWGNVLT
+523 VVAKYEYDDWGNVLT
-538 VTDANNKSITDKN
+538 VTDASNSEITN
-551 HIANLNPFRYR
+551 PAHIANLNPFRYR
-562 SYYYDSESGFYYL
+562 SYYYDSESGLYYL
-575 MSRYYDPVVHRFLN
+575 MSRYYDSVTHRFVN

-597 DGILDTNMNAYCRNN
+597 NGILDTNMNAYCQNN
-612 PIMYYDPTGEY
+612 PIMNYDPTGGCYYASGKWCHDAWEY
-623 TLNDLMHIAIDSNNN
+623 IGGYERKPDPKAIDITDRLNKEMQNNAKKLSSVASIPLPNN
-638 IKFNINDISMYALMG
+638 IG
-653 YSYNEDRF
+653 
-661 YLSSSGYIY
+661 
-670 TYDDI
+670 
-675 IYSIAAS
+675 SIAATTIFVNNVRPGGVWDFKS
-682 THQSLGLGYGIAYG
+682 QDSWGLVSEQTYRYENTLLRFDDIGNIHYGYVGRVLFSENKLLLAG
-696 EKISKFLGF
+696 GV
-705 EAFFI
+705 
-710 MNMVQI
+710 VQI
-716 DFSAAGDLSFGIG
+716 ATNTSDISYWNSNFDDPRDQKM
-729 ASTGFNISIL
+729 ISIGSSL
-739 GWDNSVYNMN
+739 WDKNNPPKCTSKRIG
-749 GIEYSSDSNTIP
+749 GI
-761 DNIIPI
+761 
-767 RSHKSYALIG
+767 RC
-777 FSYDVYY
+777 
-784 NPDQY
+784 
-789 ISTLN
+789 
-794 QRISQ
+794 
-799 RRNQYIA
+799 

>member
-1 MVYTK
+1 MFYTK

-28 TTGYLDSVK
+28 TTGYLDSVTD
-37 DNDTGAQ
+37 DNTGAQ

-109 SQVLTAFNY
+109 SQVLTAFDY

-332 YEYDEFNQLITSCD
+332 YEYDEFNQLITFCD

-383 TYGYDDANWGD
+383 AYGYDDANWGD
-394 KLTRYNGETITYDEI
+394 KLTSYNGETITYDEI

-459 TYEYLNGH
+459 TYEYLNGK

-499 DAVTYYYAHNWRGD
+499 NAVTYYYAHNWRGD
-513 ITSIYDGDGN
+513 ITSIYDGEGN
-523 MVAKYEYDVWGNVLT
+523 MVAKYEYDAWGNVLT
-538 VTDANNKSITDKN
+538 VTNSNNSEITDPN

-562 SYYYDSESGFYYL
+562 SYYYDSESGLYYL
-575 MSRYYDPVVHRFLN
+575 MSRYYDPVTHRFVN

-597 DGILDTNMNAYCRNN
+597 DNILDTNMNAYCRNN
-612 PIMYYDPTGEY
+612 PIMNLDFTGMVVFSVSLSLNLGCVFGCGDGMALVFDGDGNVALQKTFCY
-623 TLNDLMHIAIDSNNN
+623 TDFTNPSYLNVVAGASIGVGGSFSCIWDAENIQDLEENQTTQLGGTFGPSWYAGLDAVWVDNHTMPLSGVSLSGGVGVGAELHVQRPRSFNIISYNFNDNDFKFGSNN
-638 IKFNINDISMYALMG
+638 
-653 YSYNEDRF
+653 
-661 YLSSSGYIY
+661 
-670 TYDDI
+670 
-675 IYSIAAS
+675 
-682 THQSLGLGYGIAYG
+682 
-696 EKISKFLGF
+696 
-705 EAFFI
+705 
-710 MNMVQI
+710 V
-716 DFSAAGDLSFGIG
+716 
-729 ASTGFNISIL
+729 
-739 GWDNSVYNMN
+739 
-749 GIEYSSDSNTIP
+749 SNTSCKPQKTNVKVRCCRACGRP
-761 DNIIPI
+761 DYICPSPI
-767 RSHKSYALIG
+767 
-777 FSYDVYY
+777 YY
-784 NPDQY
+784 
-789 ISTLN
+789 
-794 QRISQ
+794 
-799 RRNQYIA
+799 

>member
-1 MVYTK
+1 
-6 DGRFLDKLYDQDG
+6 L
-19 NCDTYNYNS
+19 
-28 TTGYLDSVK
+28 
-37 DNDTGAQ
+37 
-44 INYTYD
+44 
-50 ENRGQLISV
+50 
-59 SQTDSYT
+59 
-66 DITAQNNYTYDESGK
+66 
-81 LLTKI
+81 
-86 NHSNTDYIIDY
+86 HSNTDYIIDY

-109 SQVLTAFNY
+109 SQVLTAFDY

-243 LTEYSSDVSSKVTYT
+243 LTAYSSDVSSKVTYT

-394 KLTRYNGETITYDEI
+394 KLTSYNGETITYDEI

-523 MVAKYEYDVWGNVLT
+523 MVAKYEYDAWGNVLT
-538 VTDANNKSITDKN
+538 VTNSNNSEITDPN
-551 HIANLNPFRYR
+551 HIANLNPFRYC
-562 SYYYDSESGFYYL
+562 SYYYDSESGLYYL

-597 DGILDTNMNAYCRNN
+597 DNILDTNMNAYCQNN
-612 PIMYYDPTGEY
+612 PIMNSDPTGNHPSDVICGNPTCPMCNLDRRKYLQTEKGLRNYNKYHGTNYIGMDDKGNFISNTRLSEGTSLAGNCLNGMRTVEY
-623 TLNDLMHIAIDSNNN
+623 
-638 IKFNINDISMYALMG
+638 G
-653 YSYNEDRF
+653 
-661 YLSSSGYIY
+661 
-670 TYDDI
+670 
-675 IYSIAAS
+675 
-682 THQSLGLGYGIAYG
+682 
-696 EKISKFLGF
+696 
-705 EAFFI
+705 
-710 MNMVQI
+710 
-716 DFSAAGDLSFGIG
+716 AAGAYVTTKGCAAGLSAIATVPVTTLSIISHANNPYLTDCQKGYLIGLDCATAVVGVLLSAVLATTPLGWVGVGIG
-729 ASTGFNISIL
+729 IL
-739 GWDNSVYNMN
+739 YNVV
-749 GIEYSSDSNTIP
+749 T
-761 DNIIPI
+761 
-767 RSHKSYALIG
+767 AIG
-777 FSYDVYY
+777 TSAVENVFADETKRKWGYY
-784 NPDQY
+784 E
-789 ISTLN
+789 
-794 QRISQ
+794 
-799 RRNQYIA
+799 

>member
-1 MVYTK
+1 M
-6 DGRFLDKLYDQDG
+6 
-19 NCDTYNYNS
+19 
-28 TTGYLDSVK
+28 
-37 DNDTGAQ
+37 
-44 INYTYD
+44 
-50 ENRGQLISV
+50 
-59 SQTDSYT
+59 
-66 DITAQNNYTYDESGK
+66 TAQA
-81 LLTKI
+81 
-86 NHSNTDYIIDY
+86 H
-97 DKFYNTTENKVG
+97 
-109 SQVLTAFNY
+109 
-118 GTNNNIL
+118 
-125 QKVTYGNGQTV
+125 
-136 NYNYDKYGNVKELFY
+136 
-151 NGKLAF
+151 

-383 TYGYDDANWGD
+383 TYGYDDSNWGD
-394 KLTRYNGETITYDEI
+394 KLTSYNGETITYDEI

-416 DGMEMTWLNG
+416 DGMTMSWLNG
-426 RKLTTLQSGNDSIS
+426 RNLTTLQSGNDSIS

-459 TYEYLNGH
+459 TYEYLNGK

-477 FDYCYDANGQ
+477 FEYCYDANGQ

-538 VTDANNKSITDKN
+538 VTNSNNSEITDPN
-551 HIANLNPFRYR
+551 HIANLNPFRYC
-562 SYYYDSESGFYYL
+562 SYYYDSESGLYYL

-597 DGILDTNMNAYCRNN
+597 DNILDTNMNAYCQNN
-612 PIMYYDPTGEY
+612 PIMNSDPTGNHPSDVICGNPTCPMCNLDRRKY
-623 TLNDLMHIAIDSNNN
+623 LQTSKGIRN
-638 IKFNINDISMYALMG
+638 
-653 YSYNEDRF
+653 YNK
-661 YLSSSGYIY
+661 YHG
-670 TYDDI
+670 TNYDYVDDNGQFK
-675 IYSIAAS
+675 Y
-682 THQSLGLGYGIAYG
+682 YNVG
-696 EKISKFLGF
+696 EKIYQSFLTIINSLEVDADVGYGLGAEFNTLDLVGIEALAQFSPFSIHIDYNNIYFGEKASSQLGLTVMGWDLGSYGESEFMDCLSDETIINSGESHVIGF
-705 EAFFI
+705 SSGGYI
-710 MNMVQI
+710 I
-716 DFSAAGDLSFGIG
+716 IG
-729 ASTGFNISIL
+729 ASFSAGINIDYI
-739 GWDNSVYNMN
+739 
-749 GIEYSSDSNTIP
+749 SNE
-761 DNIIPI
+761 
-767 RSHKSYALIG
+767 
-777 FSYDVYY
+777 F
-784 NPDQY
+784 QY
-789 ISTLN
+789 IWW
-794 QRISQ
+794 
-799 RRNQYIA
+799 